1 MNSLTPL
8 KAVIWDV
15 DGTMIDSEEMH
26 RRAFNLAFAKHN
38 LGWVWTE
45 NLYAPLLKITGG
57 LERIRYYNRAMAE
70 EGCAANPDDLIRTV
84 YAGKKDF
91 YSSFLVSDSIQ
102 LRPGVK
108 RILGEI
114 QAKDISLCIA
124 TATSSRNIDTL
135 LKTQLAG
142 LNINWAAIVA
152 GNDVE
157 RKKPEPDV
165 YGKVLSL
172 TGLAPEQCLAVEDSE
187 SGVAAAVAAGIT
199 TIALR
204 NSYTRC
210 HDLSGAAVILSGLE
224 NPEDPGPQTGGEAV
238 TVNHFCDWHRR
249 VLA

>member
-1 MNSLTPL
+1 MP
-8 KAVIWDV
+8 
-15 DGTMIDSEEMH
+15 
-26 RRAFNLAFAKHN
+26 AK
-38 LGWVWTE
+38 G
-45 NLYAPLLKITGG
+45 
-57 LERIRYYNRAMAE
+57 
-70 EGCAANPDDLIRTV
+70 
-84 YAGKKDF
+84 F

-165 YGKVLSL
+165 YEKVLSL

-224 NPEDPGPQTGGEAV
+224 NPEIPARKQVA
-238 TVNHFCDWHRR
+238 R
-249 VLA
+249 L

>member
-157 RKKPEPDV
+157 RKNRSRMCMKKSFLLPALLLNSALPWKIPKVALPQLWQPELQRLPCATAIQ
-165 YGKVLSL
+165 GAMTCPAQLLFSL
-172 TGLAPEQCLAVEDSE
+172 AWKTRKIPARKQ
-187 SGVAAAVAAGIT
+187 VAR
-199 TIALR
+199 L
-204 NSYTRC
+204 
-210 HDLSGAAVILSGLE
+210 
-224 NPEDPGPQTGGEAV
+224 
-238 TVNHFCDWHRR
+238 
-249 VLA
+249 